1 MKSRMCMKRRP
12 CTGNEG
18 IVLGTISV
26 EVNTAVHHIKILRW
40 MEYMI
45 KSYQILSVVV
55 LSLAKLFTC
64 LYLRNVRNLQKL
76 QEFWPSVLI
85 FSFLNK
91 TNISHNLRYNYIE
104 RSSSKP
110 KLTWHWFSVI
120 LRKMGRG
127 DAWSKGNKSE
137 LLYSLNKPRAA
148 WSNGNRSTDSV
159 V

>member
-40 MEYMI
+40 IYMEYMI
-45 KSYQILSVVV
+45 KSCQILSSVV

-64 LYLRNVRNLQKL
+64 LYLFWGQKC
-76 QEFWPSVLI
+76 EKSAEITRIWPSVLI
-85 FSFLNK
+85 FYFLNK

-127 DAWSKGNKSE
+127 GMPGQREINLKYYT
-137 LLYSLNKPRAA
+137 L
-148 WSNGNRSTDSV
+148 
-159 V
+159 